1 MANVHGLF
9 SGRGN
14 EDSSD
19 DERENRFVGGIS
31 ARGGGRY
38 VSIVLVRLVSSTSD
52 TADTVIWISVS
63 FHFHLAVV

>member
-9 SGRGN
+9 SGRN
-14 EDSSD
+14 DDDDSE

-38 VSIVLVRLVSSTSD
+38 VVLCDTMTKNSFAVAALLCALST
-52 TADTVIWISVS
+52 
-63 FHFHLAVV
+63 LE